1 MNRFS
6 RSWDLMS
13 RSFAILKSDK
23 ELMLLPVA
31 SAICCV
37 LVSAVIAGV
46 GFVGGGS
53 AYLAFGHTRI
63 ASNGLAAYPLVWV
76 AIFAF
81 YIANYFVIVYFNVA
95 LISAATER
103 LAGRQANLR
112 TALASAWQRKGK
124 IAQWALLAATVG
136 ILLKAMERRLGWIGV
151 IVVRLIGVAWTL
163 ASYFVAPVLAFED
176 LGPIDALKR
185 SARLFR
191 ETWGEELVAQF
202 SMGLIF
208 GLLALGGIG
217 LWVVLL
223 VMTGSAGLNA
233 VLIFGLVV
241 LVTWLLLLGVANS
254 AMHGIFVAA
263 LYEYANSRT
272 VPPGFV
278 PENFSMA
285 WAPKKK
291 KF

>member
-37 LVSAVIAGV
+37 LVSVVVAAV

-53 AYLAFGHTRI
+53 AYLAFGHTRV
-63 ASNGLAAYPLVWV
+63 ATAGPAAHPLLWV
-76 AIFAF
+76 AVFAF
-81 YIANYFVIVYFNVA
+81 YLANYFVIVYFNVA

-103 LAGRQANLR
+103 LAGRQANLQ
-112 TALASAWQRKGK
+112 TALANAWQRKGK

-136 ILLKAMERRLGWIGV
+136 ILLKMMERRLGWIGV
-151 IVVRLIGVAWTL
+151 IVVRLIGIAWTL

-176 LGPIDALKR
+176 LGPVDALKR
-185 SARLFR
+185 SARMFR
-191 ETWGEELVAQF
+191 ETWGEEIVAQF
-202 SMGLIF
+202 SFGIIF

-217 LWVVLL
+217 LWVLLL
-223 VMTGSAGLNA
+223 VMAGTTG
-233 VLIFGLVV
+233 LIVGGVALVI
-241 LVTWLLLLGVANS
+241 WLLVLGVANS
-254 AMHGIFVAA
+254 AMQGIFVAA
-263 LYEYANSRT
+263 LYQYANSRT

-291 KF
+291 KFGL